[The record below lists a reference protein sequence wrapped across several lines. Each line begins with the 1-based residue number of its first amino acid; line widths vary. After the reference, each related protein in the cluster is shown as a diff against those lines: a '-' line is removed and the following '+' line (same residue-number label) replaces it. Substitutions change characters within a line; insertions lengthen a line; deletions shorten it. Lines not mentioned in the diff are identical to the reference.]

1 MEENSPLV
9 SRLGEVGAA
18 ARAGGSVWAGLSAWG
33 QEGAGGTYLRA
44 ALSTKVGG
52 AGEHVDDSVS
62 QL

>member
-1 MEENSPLV
+1 M
-9 SRLGEVGAA
+9 
-18 ARAGGSVWAGLSAWG
+18 WAGLSAWG